1 MSQVEWW
8 QNALI
13 YQICPLSF
21 LDTNGDGSG
30 DLDGI
35 VDKLDYIAA
44 LGVDA
49 IWFSPIYESPMKDLG
64 YDITDMRAIDP
75 LFGKMEDFD
84 RLLALCHA
92 RGLKVM
98 LDQVWN
104 HTSNEHPWFVESCS
118 SRDNPKADW
127 YVWHDAKE
135 DGSPPNN
142 WLSSFV
148 GESAWEWDETRQQF
162 YFYNFIKSQP
172 DLNWHSPGVVD
183 AIFEVAQFWLDKG
196 VDGFRIDAPN
206 YFFHDLQL
214 RDNPPRPDDA
224 TLPDGIPPDNP
235 MVQQLFKYNF
245 CRPEVV
251 DVIKKI
257 RNFVDQYPGVFTL
270 GETTLAEDS
279 IALSGEYA
287 SGEDK
292 LHLGYSSALLVDQP
306 ISASLMRNIM
316 KKIQHHFPDGGN
328 CWMVGNHDYGR
339 MRSRFTG
346 KDASG
351 KPYPEDFYHV
361 FVGLLVSLPG
371 AFCLYQGDELG
382 LPEARIPEDIPVDK
396 IQDPFGKALYPEVK
410 GRDGSRTPM
419 PWQKSAKNAGFSHVD
434 QPWLPIPQNHVHRA
448 VDVQSDNPRSLL
460 NTWRRMLHWQKQ
472 QPALIT
478 KDGYEI
484 LDTDEP
490 ILGFVRKSE
499 EQRLLCLF
507 NLSEEAA
514 EYQLP
519 PYCKNTTGSGFT
531 SNRQG
536 NRVNIP
542 GYSAYF
548 GVLEQN

>member
-1 MSQVEWW
+1 
-8 QNALI
+8 
-13 YQICPLSF
+13 
-21 LDTNGDGSG
+21 
-30 DLDGI
+30 
-35 VDKLDYIAA
+35 
-44 LGVDA
+44 
-49 IWFSPIYESPMKDLG
+49 MKDLG
-64 YDITDMRAIDP
+64 YDITDLKAIDP
-75 LFGKMEDFD
+75 LFGTMEQFD

-98 LDQVWN
+98 IDQVWN
-104 HTSNEHPWFVESCS
+104 HTSDEHPWFVESRS

-127 YVWHDAKE
+127 YVWEDAKE

-183 AIFEVAQFWLDKG
+183 AIFNVAQFWLDKG

-206 YFFHDLQL
+206 YFYHDLKL

-224 TLPDGIPPDNP
+224 PLPDGIPPDNP

-245 CRPEVV
+245 CRPKVV

-257 RNFVDQYPGVFTL
+257 RAFIDRYPGVFTL

-292 LHLGYSSALLVDQP
+292 LHLGYSSALLVDKP
-306 ISASLMRNIM
+306 ISAELMRGIM
-316 KKIQHHFPDGGN
+316 KKVQGHFPHGGN

-346 KDASG
+346 KDATG
-351 KPYPEDFYHV
+351 KPYPKDFYHL
-361 FVGLLVSLPG
+361 FVALLVSLPG

-382 LPEARIPEDIPVDK
+382 LPEARIPEDIPVDQ
-396 IQDPFGKALYPEVK
+396 IQDPFGKALYPDVK

-419 PWQKSAKNAGFSHVD
+419 PWEKDAKNAGFSTAEKT
-434 QPWLPIPQNHVHRA
+434 WLPIPEAHLDRA
-448 VDVQSDNPRSLL
+448 VDVQSENPQSLL

-472 QPALIT
+472 QPALT
-478 KDGYEI
+478 TREGYEI

-490 ILGFVRKSE
+490 ILGFIRESE

-507 NLSEEAA
+507 NLSEEVTD
-514 EYQLP
+514 YQLP
-519 PYCKNTTGSGFT
+519 PECKNTTGSGF
-531 SNRQG
+531 NADRQG
-536 NRVNIP
+536 DTVKIP
-542 GYSAYF
+542 GYGAFF
-548 GVLEQN
+548 GVLEES